1 MQFKMFGL
9 SVDLGEGPEKLLS
22 SKEKLIWSG
31 PGEPPKCISK
41 KGVLG
46 ETVFVRDEF
55 LVYAKLP
62 HPEDASQ
69 EKVITDYLKTGAAF
83 VVGWTRP
90 DSKDRRDVFVSLT
103 ELLLVPWLTELGKR
117 VLENPKT
124 ALPMYKTQVLDYMS
138 SPEVM
143 QPDDLLKWV
152 LHNGSINHVRTTQE
166 ATLGAAWLHYLLNG
180 PFPSIQSVVSWSKQ
194 EFEED
199 EDGDI
204 VLGAART
211 SAWLFTAPSSI
222 GYRSAHGEASAR
234 ARIAAGSVIPYDA
247 QTVTI
252 DAASPTKLWI
262 DFQAYLAAGV
272 PVFLEQ
278 KSRWLMVGGAIVNG
292 KFVSILGAMKMNKFG
307 ARVTMNAAVNSTID
321 PKHHVLRDDKLRIMS
336 WDGESFPIQSGIEVK
351 VAIGNFRGY
360 ASSGAVPSRMMFH
373 VRSERTLKSQVTVA
387 QLKQLD
393 LQGTIGKT
401 ILPWQSAVGVRKT
414 LVNNTG
420 HPVIVDKITS
430 KPDVDEKFSLV
441 TVSCHIPVTSS
452 VAKLRGPAKIQTF
465 NPDFLPEAYQWD
477 WKPFGNDVMVIVDS
491 EGNKNPGLTMRRAW
505 ALETNTE
512 CVMSE
517 SGDWDHEDA
526 FRKWYEGKI
535 KSAILW
541 IPMDHATADIARQG
555 GSTIKEKDGVEYL
568 VDTFEWIETTLVF
581 GIESM
586 ASSIRTTTTSPT
598 SGMQMNFAMNNRCVH
613 PFKASNTLKSLLY
626 DNKWALTKAADLKPL
641 LEKNW
646 SEFLHLASKKWRN
659 GSVIRVLT
667 TSGPIEVFLD
677 WKVLDLFTHGDV
689 NPDDV
694 FGALTYKFLANY
706 VLSVDQFLS
715 LPDEVK
721 AGPFA
726 PYQHTTPI
734 DEQAHKNFIKTHN
747 DVVHLASRLKGAMT
761 ALGFSTGMMRRMVA
775 PARVVPMLVSIGI
788 NSIPRDEAWM
798 STNTMYALKMKQYIN
813 IRGTQT
819 KVHRDHLV
827 TRFPTANYGRVRII
841 LNDKCQDGIIF
852 VSTLTQQC
860 DTKGDSDGDTYP
872 IVPADEVATMID
884 QARKDRELVTRF
896 LRMLGFNKT
905 VSVQQPL
912 TAQPE
917 HVEDVWWPEEAKVAE
932 KSGTTT
938 KYTRFASLPNT
949 PMTDWL
955 KITKLWRPEDG
966 SAIAFDLGQYS
977 DWGEQVSRFNTAG
990 IGYGFNVAHV
1000 CWVMKSVYYGWD
1012 WDKYQLWSYA
1022 EEAAQAVYEDVY
1034 LAGGPNAK
1042 QWTFHLLFEE
1052 PKIEDLDKWR
1062 DALITLG
1069 FDKAREK
1076 FAWTA
1081 RDGKTGRTD
1090 MATVLMLARQM
1101 TVAYQSYWQNGYIRK
1116 EQKTAIGGYVKYVPL
1131 IGLLRALFGY
1141 ELKTRWM
1148 SKMPTV
1154 EQVAE
1159 CIRVIPDTSPIWMY
1173 HEFALTQLYPYV
1185 LEVARGAA
1193 LQAYET
1199 QLGM

>member
-9 SVDLGEGPEKLLS
+9 TVDLGDGPEKLLG
-22 SKEKLIWSG
+22 SKEKLIWTG

-46 ETVFVRDEF
+46 DTVFVRDEF

-69 EKVITDYLKTGAAF
+69 EKVITDYLKTGKAF
-83 VVGWTRP
+83 IVGWVRP
-90 DSKDRRDVFVSLT
+90 DNKDRRDVFVSLT

-117 VLENPKT
+117 VLDNFKT
-124 ALPMYKTQVLDYMS
+124 ALPMYKVQVLEYMS
-138 SPEVM
+138 STEVM
-143 QPDDLLKWV
+143 QPDELLKWV
-152 LHNGSINHVRTTQE
+152 LHNGSINHVRTGRE
-166 ATLGAAWLHYLLNG
+166 ATLGAAWMHYILNG

-222 GYRSAHGEASAR
+222 GYRSPHGEACAR
-234 ARIAAGSVIPYDA
+234 ARIAAGSCIPYDA
-247 QTVTI
+247 TTMVI

-262 DFQAYLAAGV
+262 DFQNYLASGV
-272 PVFLEQ
+272 PVILEQ
-278 KSRWLMVGGAIVNG
+278 KSRWLMVGGSVVDG
-292 KFVSILGAMKMNKFG
+292 KFISILGGMKMNKFG
-307 ARVTMNAAVNSTID
+307 ARMTMNAAVNSTIN
-321 PKHHVLRDDKLRIMS
+321 PLYHVVRDDKLQIMG
-336 WDGESFPIQSGIEVK
+336 WDDEYTSIQSGLEVN

-360 ASSGAVPSRMMFH
+360 ASSGAVPARMTFH
-373 VRSERTLKSQVTVA
+373 VRSERTLKSQVTIA

-393 LQGTIGKT
+393 LQGSVGKT
-401 ILPWQSAVGVRKT
+401 IQPWKSAVGIAKT

-420 HPVIVDKITS
+420 HPVIIDKITS
-430 KPDVDEKFSLV
+430 KPDEDEKFALV
-441 TVSCHIPVTSS
+441 TINCHIEVSSS

-465 NPDFLPEAYQWD
+465 DPSFLQEAYQWD
-477 WKPFGNDVMVIVDS
+477 WKPFGKDVMVIVDS

-512 CVMSE
+512 CVMSQ
-517 SGDWDHEDA
+517 SGEWDHEDA
-526 FRKWYEGKI
+526 FREWYNSKI
-535 KSAILW
+535 KSAMLW

-555 GSTIKEKDGVEYL
+555 GSVIKEKNGVEYL
-568 VDTFEWIETTLVF
+568 VDTFEWIETKLVF

-598 SGMQMNFAMNNRCVH
+598 PGMHMNFAMNNRCVH
-613 PFKASNTLKSLLY
+613 EFKASKGLKEMLY
-626 DNKWALTKAADLKPL
+626 NGKWALTKAHDLKPL

-646 SEFLHLASKKWRN
+646 SEFLHLASKKWRD
-659 GSVIRVLT
+659 GSVIRIPTV
-667 TSGPIEVFLD
+667 SGPVEVFLD
-677 WKVLDLFTHGDV
+677 WRVLDLFTHGDV

-694 FGALTYKFLANY
+694 FGALTYKFLSNY
-706 VLSVDQFLS
+706 VLSVDQFLA

-726 PYQHTTPI
+726 PYQHSTPI
-734 DEQAHKNFIKTHN
+734 DEEAHKNFVKTHN

-775 PARVVPMLVSIGI
+775 PARVVPMLVGIGV

-798 STNTMYALKMKQYIN
+798 STNTMIALKMKQHIK
-813 IRGTQT
+813 IRGTQLMA
-819 KVHRDHLV
+819 HRDHLV
-827 TRFPTANYGRVRII
+827 TRFPTANYGRVKIM
-841 LNDKCQDGIIF
+841 LDDNVQDGILF
-852 VSTLTQQC
+852 VSTLMQQC
-860 DTKGDSDGDTYP
+860 DTKGDSDGDTFP
-872 IVPADEVATMID
+872 VIAADEVATMID
-884 QARKDRELVTRF
+884 MARKDRELVTRF

-905 VSVQQPL
+905 IEAQHPL
-912 TAQPE
+912 SATPE
-917 HVEDVWWPEEAKVAE
+917 HVEDIWWPDEAKAPE
-932 KSGTTT
+932 KSGTFT
-938 KYTRFASLPNT
+938 KYTRFASLANT
-949 PMTDWL
+949 PITDWL
-955 KITKLWRPEDG
+955 KVTKLWRQEDG
-966 SAIAFDLGQYS
+966 ATIAFDLGTYS

-990 IGYGFNVAHV
+990 IGYGFNISHV
-1000 CWVMKSVYYGWD
+1000 CLVMKSIYYGWD

-1022 EEAAQAVYEDVY
+1022 EEAAGAIYEDVY
-1034 LAGGPNAK
+1034 LAGGPNTK
-1042 QWTFHLLFEE
+1042 QWTFHELFEE
-1052 PKIEDLDKWR
+1052 PKVEELDKWR
-1062 DALITLG
+1062 DALEALG

-1076 FAWTA
+1076 FAWSG

-1116 EQKTAIGGYVKYVPL
+1116 EQKTAIGGYIKYIPL

-1141 ELKTRWM
+1141 QLKTRWM
-1148 SKMPTV
+1148 SKMPTT

-1159 CIRVIPDTSPIWMY
+1159 CVRVIPRTSPLWMY

-1185 LEVARGAA
+1185 LEVAKTSTQ
-1193 LQAYET
+1193 QAYET